1 LLSILRTTVGSKQAL
16 LLISFIVIIT
26 IVDSQFINIFY
37 GTANFG
43 TPGNLHL
50 LFFISSAIVVSIINA
65 RLLLFA
71 KRNDIQAKT
80 GRPLLFKIAYKGTAA
95 VQHIVLFILFLVI
108 SEMLIFNHYD
118 KTFSLLIMYLSHIW
132 SAIILGSLSFT
143 FLQWFRYARSLSIIV
158 YGIAFSVILFLILVS
173 IPLLTEQF
181 RNQPQLIAPRDYA
194 TVIMV
199 VIIPSRDIAFIYG
212 LGNYVLPLMI
222 ISSWFLTVSLLK
234 QYVDRIGKKK
244 FWLIV
249 SIPLLYQLLTFIIRD
264 ANLIDN
270 PALIEIIYSKQIQF
284 LFGVSYQISGLFF
297 AIAFWI
303 IARKMKRKAMKNYL
317 IISSIGI
324 ISLFSSMQPGLPF
337 YAAYPPFGLVTL
349 LFLGLSSYML
359 LIGMLGCAAYV
370 SRDVELRR
378 EIYKGLEVDSGML
391 TKIGMAEL
399 QRELE
404 KRILPLAHKLELSDE
419 MKDHVDPSDEDVK
432 IMIDEVMNE
441 IHSKRLAKQ

>member
-1 LLSILRTTVGSKQAL
+1 
-16 LLISFIVIIT
+16 
-26 IVDSQFINIFY
+26 
-37 GTANFG
+37 
-43 TPGNLHL
+43 
-50 LFFISSAIVVSIINA
+50 
-65 RLLLFA
+65 
-71 KRNDIQAKT
+71 
-80 GRPLLFKIAYKGTAA
+80 
-95 VQHIVLFILFLVI
+95 
-108 SEMLIFNHYD
+108 
-118 KTFSLLIMYLSHIW
+118 
-132 SAIILGSLSFT
+132 
-143 FLQWFRYARSLSIIV
+143 
-158 YGIAFSVILFLILVS
+158 VILFLILVS

>member
-1 LLSILRTTVGSKQAL
+1 
-16 LLISFIVIIT
+16 
-26 IVDSQFINIFY
+26 
-37 GTANFG
+37 
-43 TPGNLHL
+43 
-50 LFFISSAIVVSIINA
+50 
-65 RLLLFA
+65 
-71 KRNDIQAKT
+71 
-80 GRPLLFKIAYKGTAA
+80 
-95 VQHIVLFILFLVI
+95 
-108 SEMLIFNHYD
+108 
-118 KTFSLLIMYLSHIW
+118 
-132 SAIILGSLSFT
+132 
-143 FLQWFRYARSLSIIV
+143 
-158 YGIAFSVILFLILVS
+158 
-173 IPLLTEQF
+173 
-181 RNQPQLIAPRDYA
+181 
-194 TVIMV
+194 MV

-249 SIPLLYQLLTFIIRD
+249 SIALLYQLLTFIIRD